1 MYSCH
6 CNQYTYI
13 IVNKMSSKQYKI
25 APVVLSEY
33 LSFVL
38 RNGFNQCD
46 VREIPSFATKASQG
60 YKLFKDMHNWAVI
73 TSQSKYRG
81 VSDGIPSSNT
91 IMPLMLAIFGDGH
104 LGTNC
109 FIKLG
114 YKLTTSY
121 SDDLCYSS
129 SILIY

>member
-1 MYSCH
+1 M
-6 CNQYTYI
+6 
-13 IVNKMSSKQYKI
+13 
-25 APVVLSEY
+25 APVLLIEY

-60 YKLFKDMHNWAVI
+60 YKLFMNMHNWAVT

-81 VSDGIPSSNT
+81 VSDGTPSSNT
-91 IMPLMLAIFGDGH
+91 IMPLMSEIFGDGH

-114 YKLTTSY
+114 YKLTTNANF
-121 SDDLCYSS
+121 
-129 SILIY
+129 IN